1 MDASSRARKRSKL
14 KPSARVRGEVEDWDN
29 DQPSQS
35 LLGPT
40 QTENWDVQNDTWD
53 AHSVIVPVSTASSS
67 TNLANWDVRQ
77 REKYALLFQFNV
89 VYMFYFD
96 NCFAFKFLIGNV

>member
-1 MDASSRARKRSKL
+1 MEAPSRARKRSKL
-14 KPSARVRGEVEDWDN
+14 KPSARVKGEGEDWDN

-35 LLGPT
+35 LL
-40 QTENWDVQNDTWD
+40 ENWDVQDDTWD
-53 AHSVIVPVSTASSS
+53 APSAIVPVSTASSS

-96 NCFAFKFLIGNV
+96 NCFAFKFFIGSD